1 MNLDLRTIMLV
12 MAGINLL
19 FAGLLALVGLHAG
32 TVKGARQWALG
43 DLCTAIGLGAA
54 GMLTGPPSAWM
65 LVALGIM
72 LAAGL
77 GLRYNGIEAFKGE
90 RCNYWIPFALAAL
103 VAGPTIWFSVL
114 HDNAQGRIAAN
125 WMVFAVANAASA
137 WALFVRIGQP
147 LRTAYWL
154 AAGSYSFIALVTF
167 AMALVAALSPP
178 GSMRMFQQSTFSP
191 AVYFIGSMAQ
201 MSLSFALVLMINYR
215 LADDLR
221 ELASTDALTGLLNR
235 GSLEQAVGRMS
246 ALSATAGETHSVMMI
261 DVDHFKKINDR
272 YGHPAGDQVLRRL
285 AALMQTMIRRGD
297 HLGRYGGEEFCISL
311 PCTGEAEA
319 AAMAERLRQCYLDM
333 RVEWGDQELRGSLS
347 IGVADSRLAGA
358 ELSMLVTAAD
368 QALYQAKRE
377 GRNRVV
383 LYSACQ
389 RSVDRER
396 AA

>member
-1 MNLDLRTIMLV
+1 MSLDLRTIML
-12 MAGINLL
+12 MIAGINLL
-19 FAGLLALVGLHAG
+19 FAGLLALVGSHAG
-32 TVKGARQWALG
+32 AVRGARQWALG
-43 DLCTAIGLGAA
+43 DLCSAIGVGTA
-54 GMLTGPPSAWM
+54 GMLMSPPSAWM
-65 LVALGIM
+65 LVALGIT
-72 LAAGL
+72 LAAGV

-90 RCNYWIPFALAAL
+90 RVNYWIPCALAVL
-103 VAGPTIWFSVL
+103 VAVPTIWFSVL

-125 WMVFAVANAASA
+125 WTVFAIANAASA
-137 WALFVRIGQP
+137 RALLVRVEQP

-154 AAGSYSFIALVTF
+154 AAGSSASIALVTF
-167 AMALVAALSPP
+167 AMALAALLSPP
-178 GSMRMFQQSTFSP
+178 GSMRLFQQSTLNP

-221 ELASTDALTGLLNR
+221 KLASTDALTGLLNR

-261 DVDHFKKINDR
+261 DVDHFKNINDR

-285 AALMQTMIRRGD
+285 AVLMQAMIRRGD

-311 PCTGEAEA
+311 PSTGEAEA
-319 AAMAERLRQCYLDM
+319 AAMAERLRQCYFDM
-333 RVEWGDQELRGSLS
+333 RIEWGGQELRGSLS

-368 QALYQAKRE
+368 QALYQAKRA

-389 RSVDRER
+389 IEQER

>member
-1 MNLDLRTIMLV
+1 MSLDLRTIML
-12 MAGINLL
+12 MIAGINLL

-32 TVKGARQWALG
+32 AVKGARHWALG
-43 DLCTAIGLGAA
+43 DLCSAIGVGVA
-54 GMLTGPPSAWM
+54 GMLMSPPSAWM
-65 LVALGIM
+65 LVALGIT
-72 LAAGL
+72 LAAGV

-90 RCNYWIPFALAAL
+90 RVNYWIPCALAAL
-103 VAGPTIWFSVL
+103 VAVPTIWFSVL
-114 HDNAQGRIAAN
+114 HDNAQGRIVAN
-125 WMVFAVANAASA
+125 WTVFAIANAASA
-137 WALFVRIGQP
+137 RALLVRIEQP

-154 AAGSYSFIALVTF
+154 AAGSSASIALVTF
-167 AMALVAALSPP
+167 AMALVALLGPP
-178 GSMRMFQQSTFSP
+178 GRVGLFQQSALNP
-191 AVYFIGSMAQ
+191 AIYFIGSIAQ
-201 MSLSFALVLMINYR
+201 LSLSFALVLMINYR
-215 LADDLR
+215 MADDLR
-221 ELASTDALTGLLNR
+221 KLASTDALTGLLNR

-246 ALSATAGETHSVMMI
+246 ALSATAGETHSIMMI
-261 DVDHFKKINDR
+261 DVDHFKNINDR

-285 AALMQTMIRRGD
+285 AVLMQAMIRRGD

-311 PCTGEAEA
+311 PSTGEAEA
-319 AAMAERLRQCYLDM
+319 AAMAERLRQRYFDM
-333 RVEWGDQELRGSLS
+333 RIEWGGQELRGSLS

-389 RSVDRER
+389 GSTELER

>member
-1 MNLDLRTIMLV
+1 MNLDLRTVMLL

-32 TVKGARQWALG
+32 AVKGARQWALG
-43 DLCTAIGLGAA
+43 DLCSAIGFGVIA
-54 GMLTGPPSAWM
+54 MLMHRPSAWI
-65 LVALGIM
+65 LVALGIT
-72 LAAGL
+72 LALGL
-77 GLRYNGIEAFKGE
+77 GLRYNGIQAFKGE
-90 RCNYWIPFALAAL
+90 RCNYWIPGALAAL
-103 VAGPTIWFSVL
+103 IATQSIWFSVL

-125 WMVFAVANAASA
+125 WMVFALVHAASA
-137 WALFVRIGQP
+137 RALFVRIEQP

-154 AAGSYSFIALVTF
+154 AAGSFSFIALVTF
-167 AMALVAALSPP
+167 SVSLMAALSEP
-178 GSMRMFQQSTFSP
+178 GSVHLYQQGRLGP
-191 AVYFIGSMAQ
+191 AVYFIASMAQ

-215 LADDLR
+215 LVDDLR
-221 ELASTDALTGLLNR
+221 QLASTDALTGLLNR
-235 GSLEQAVGRMS
+235 GSLERAVGRMS
-246 ALSATAGETHSVMMI
+246 ALSATAGETHAIMMI
-261 DVDHFKKINDR
+261 DVDHFKKINDLH
-272 YGHPAGDQVLRRL
+272 GHPAGDQVLRRL

-297 HLGRYGGEEFCISL
+297 HLARYGGEEFCISL
-311 PCTGEAEA
+311 PCTSEAEA

-358 ELSMLVTAAD
+358 ELSMLVNAAD
-368 QALYQAKRE
+368 QALYQAKHE

-389 RSVDRER
+389 PSLDRVC